1 MNRLTR
7 YWQYAV
13 FGLLIPGIVLFIVF
27 AWKSIWSGPPN
38 RSWELLGDF
47 AGILC
52 WGGLL
57 MWLCLT
63 IGRVGSDVTKLWKT
77 SKAGT
82 LLTFT
87 AIAVMALALQRF
99 AGPHFYG
106 WHGDAWLFFC
116 LALLLGS
123 HLLLRISVALT
134 GARRN

>member
-7 YWQYAV
+7 YWRYGV
-13 FGLLIPGIVLFIVF
+13 FGLLVSGIVLFIVF
-27 AWKSIWSGPPN
+27 AWASMWSGPPN
-38 RSWELLGDF
+38 RFWELLGDF

-52 WGGLL
+52 LGGLA

-63 IGRVGSDVTKLWKT
+63 IGRVVSDVTKLWKKR
-77 SKAGT
+77 KAVT

-87 AIAVMALALQRF
+87 AIAVLALALQRF

-106 WHGDAWLFFC
+106 WYKDAWLFFC

-123 HLLLRISVALT
+123 HLLLRLSVALT
-134 GARRN
+134 GARKN